1 VRKGD
6 PDLLFFLDAWIRY
19 HQDTGWLAE
28 KRKYWFEGFAWEDR
42 L

>member
-6 PDLLFFLDAWIRY
+6 PDFLRHIDTWIRY
-19 HQDTGWLAE
+19 YEETGWLAE
-28 KRKYWFEGFAWEDR
+28 KRKYWFNSFAWKDQ